1 MLSADIER
9 LDALVRRL
17 EDEMDRSPVRGL
29 VGWHSGDGIESVMV
43 FPEIP
48 VGEPQIIFVVSSR
61 LTNFIPPL
69 PPVVPEPS
77 KLDTY
82 WYAAPGDSR
91 WHPIG
96 GKLSR
101 LWGEP
106 GTISQALVWGE

>member
-1 MLSADIER
+1 MLSAEIER
-9 LDALVRRL
+9 LDAMVRRL

-29 VGWHSGDGIESVMV
+29 VGWHSGDGIETVMV

-61 LTNFIPPL
+61 KTFMIDT
-69 PPVVPEPS
+69 PVVPVPS

-82 WYAAPGDSR
+82 WYAAVGDSR

-106 GTISQALVWGE
+106 GTISATFEPE